1 MAEKLVTKND
11 LLNKL
16 RAYKTTPD
24 DENIQYKKKIE
35 KALML
40 NPCLLYTLNE
50 KSLESELFD
59 DDGNINWKW
68 NEDTKE
74 YEPLG
79 EWDRYF
85 GSDSNIRPFLF
96 IPDTQ
101 TEVKHYICYQVSF
114 DETPRYQDTLKY
126 TTITFTIF
134 VHGNDRV
141 DKLTMIPRHDLIAS
155 IIRERFNWSNIF
167 GMQTHLIS
175 SKESTT
181 DNNYLVRTL
190 VFQVVDTNGIYKTSN
205 SKTSNSKTSIV
216 NYGIRR

>member
-40 NPCLLYTLNE
+40 NPCLLYALNE

-59 DDGNINWKW
+59 DDGNINWEW

-114 DETPRYQDTLKY
+114 QDTVRYQPGLKE
-126 TTITFTIF
+126 TQVTFTIF
-134 VHGNDRV
+134 VHGNDRM
-141 DKLTMIPRHDLIAS
+141 DKLTGIPRHDLIAS
-155 IIRERFNWSNIF
+155 IIRERFAWSNIF
-167 GMQTHLIS
+167 GMQTHLVS

-190 VFQVVDTNGIYKTSN
+190 VFQVVDTNGIHKTTDKKS
-205 SKTSNSKTSIV
+205 SIM

>member
-1 MAEKLVTKND
+1 MSEKLVTKDN

-40 NPCLLYTLNE
+40 NPCLLYALNE

-59 DDGNINWKW
+59 DDGNINWEW

-74 YEPLG
+74 YKPLG

-190 VFQVVDTNGIYKTSN
+190 VFQVVDTNGIYN
-205 SKTSNSKTSIV
+205 TSNSKTSIV
-216 NYGIRR
+216 NYGVRR